1 MKTLAKVFLIFMVIF
16 SFNVITYGDTSY
28 FRDLV
33 KKGNATYYDAYRII
47 TILETGKDDAQSKFE
62 NLRDKLIEQR
72 IIAKNWDNKKAD
84 GFVNRGEISYMLFKT
99 LKLKGGLTVRIFG
112 LTCRYAFRECVNKK
126 LLVQGYANQ
135 LLSGGEIISILSE
148 AENYQTKQAPKES
161 GKQVN
166 KEEKKPEDKQE
177 TKPEQK
183 AEEKPGNKTEE
194 KQGVKEEPKPEEN
207 QEEKEP
213 EDEEEDNNK

>member
-1 MKTLAKVFLIFMVIF
+1 MKILIKVFLIFMVIF
-16 SFNVITYGDTSY
+16 SFSAITYGDTSY

-47 TILETGKDDAQSKFE
+47 TILETGKDDAQSTFE
-62 NLRDKLIEQR
+62 NLRDKLIEAG
-72 IIAKNWDNKKAD
+72 IIAKNWDKKKAD

-148 AENYQTKQAPKES
+148 AENYQTKQAEKES
-161 GKQVN
+161 GKQIN
-166 KEEKKPEDKQE
+166 KKEKKPEDKQE
-177 TKPEQK
+177 TKQEQK
-183 AEEKPGNKTEE
+183 AEE

-207 QEEKEP
+207 LEEKEP
-213 EDEEEDNNK
+213 EDEEEGGK